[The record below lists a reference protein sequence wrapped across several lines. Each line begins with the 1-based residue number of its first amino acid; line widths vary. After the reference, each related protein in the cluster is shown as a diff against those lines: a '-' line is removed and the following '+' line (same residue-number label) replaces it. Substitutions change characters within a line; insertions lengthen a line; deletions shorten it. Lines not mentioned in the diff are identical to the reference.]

1 MILQGTALVSDQLTR
16 ILLERIQNG
25 YYREPGEFPSEAQ
38 LCKEFGVSR
47 STVRTAL
54 AALVANGLLVKR
66 PGIGTFLAKKHRL
79 ESGLEQ
85 LESVLSLAKRQSLS
99 SNVANVSINTIEAD
113 STLAE
118 TLGVSEGTLLTSV
131 SRTILVDENPVSF
144 HIDFV
149 PRIWLEPG
157 QVDQAFQGSVL
168 DLLRERYAQH
178 VYDAVTEI
186 TAIAATRETASY
198 LKIPLHKALIL
209 LRETLHEETGT
220 AISYSENYFVPDQV
234 CFRLVRHGVNKPS

>member
-1 MILQGTALVSDQLTR
+1 MKLQGPLLVSDQLTK
-16 ILLERIQNG
+16 ILLDRVHNG
-25 YYREPGEFPSEAQ
+25 YYQELDGFPSEAQ
-38 LCKEFGVSR
+38 LCKEFGISR

-66 PGIGTFLAKKHRL
+66 PGIGSFLAKKQRL

-99 SNVANVSINTIEAD
+99 SNVTNVSVNTIEANPV
-113 STLAE
+113 LAE
-118 TLGVSEGTLLTSV
+118 TLGIPLGTLLTSV
-131 SRTILVDENPVSF
+131 SRTIIVDENPISF

-149 PRIWLEPG
+149 PLIWLQPE
-157 QVDQAFQGSVL
+157 QVNGSFEGSVL
-168 DLLRERYAQH
+168 DLLRDRYAQH
-178 VYDAVTEI
+178 MYDAITEI
-186 TAIAATRETASY
+186 TAVGARREIASF

-220 AISYSENYFVPDQV
+220 AISYSENYFVPDHV
-234 CFRLVRHGVNKPS
+234 CFRLVRHGVHKQS